1 MNTVISRLLV
11 YVYNCY
17 NRDIYYEMSLY
28 ILSNLS
34 IIDDMTASEF
44 AKNCHTSLSTVKKFC
59 KILGYK
65 DFNVMKQYLFSTIDI
80 RKKQIEQRY
89 KEFNIDNLLNEIEI
103 IGKEKIDKNQY
114 LIALESIVDEIYK
127 AKNVYIIA
135 ANYPLFLSFNFIED
149 FLIFNKSCYIQNVD
163 LPLHENFKEE
173 STFGLLISAT
183 GRYFMLNKI
192 KSESILDVN
201 SKIALISQNVSMK
214 DKVTNLKTF
223 IDLPG
228 KQDSESLNLIIL
240 NILILIKFIYY
251 QKYMIK

>member
-11 YVYNCY
+11 YAYNCY

-28 ILSNLS
+28 ILSNIA

-59 KILGYK
+59 KILGYN
-65 DFNVMKQYLFSTIDI
+65 DFNVMKQYLFSTMEI
-80 RKKQIEQRY
+80 RRKQIEERY
-89 KEFNIDNLLNEIEI
+89 KSFNIDDLLNEIEI

-114 LIALESIVDEIYK
+114 LIAIESIVDEIYK
-127 AKNVYIIA
+127 ADNVYIIA

-149 FLIFNKSCYIQNVD
+149 FIIFNKSCFIQNVD
-163 LPLHENFKEE
+163 LPLDDDFKKE
-173 STFGLLISAT
+173 STFSILISAT

-192 KSESILDVN
+192 KSETILDVN
-201 SKIALISQNVSMK
+201 SKIALISQNVSIK
-214 DKVTNLKTF
+214 DKVGNLKAF
-223 IDLPG
+223 INIPG